1 MLKIM
6 DTKIDKIM
14 SAMLLGSR
22 TRTGEIPYALDN
34 LFYENFGMSY
44 DEVLKN
50 YGDSIDILS

>member
-1 MLKIM
+1 M